1 MSTKQPTTIV
11 LANRP
16 RLLRDLLRFALIGA
30 GDAFHVVVVDNEG
43 DLAATLRK
51 VAPDWVVVTSQPKLD
66 NSKLARDVQSAWLT
80 ISQDGSRLRALLP
93 AQTAAESLNGD
104 ESSTPPATTFTD
116 ISLVDLLNL
125 FRGADQTTGRA
136 AA

>member
-16 RLLRDLLRFALIGA
+16 RLLRELLRFALVGA

-66 NSKLARDVQSAWLT
+66 KDTQSAWLT
-80 ISQDGSRLRALLP
+80 ISQDGSKLRALLP
-93 AQTAAESLNGD
+93 AHLAGA
-104 ESSTPPATTFTD
+104 SSDAKQGRDGATSTFTD
-116 ISLVDLLNL
+116 ITLNELLNL
-125 FRGADQTTGRA
+125 FRSTEQSTGRA